1 MTETVLLTWFS
12 LYSCQDFLIF
22 FFVSWIESPNFR
34 FPLVLDIFSKGKF
47 EVDYYWDIFNY
58 KHDIN
63 LMKTDQPKVSIRR
76 CLLVNSIKHI
86 QTNEILKVNC
96 YMKIHA
102 YNDYIDMCY
111 SDV

>member
-1 MTETVLLTWFS
+1 
-12 LYSCQDFLIF
+12 
-22 FFVSWIESPNFR
+22 
-34 FPLVLDIFSKGKF
+34 
-47 EVDYYWDIFNY
+47 
-58 KHDIN
+58 
-63 LMKTDQPKVSIRR
+63 MKTDQPKVSIRR